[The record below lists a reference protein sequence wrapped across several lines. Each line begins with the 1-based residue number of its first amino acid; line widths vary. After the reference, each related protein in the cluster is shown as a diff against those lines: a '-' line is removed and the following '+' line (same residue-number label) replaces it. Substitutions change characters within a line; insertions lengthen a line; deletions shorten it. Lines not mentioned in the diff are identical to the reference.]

1 ITSNQDTH
9 AEEQIPP
16 PGIMQTNNNQELNL
30 TYTDPQPRD
39 GGAPNPGAM
48 FSLSTMAGDEAQPR
62 DGG

>member
-1 ITSNQDTH
+1 MAPT
-9 AEEQIPP
+9 
-16 PGIMQTNNNQELNL
+16 IMHKKPKQVGEYDPRDGGQLNL